1 MMHIKK
7 KYIIFGVAWVIR
19 LNIVICSNLKIKSQI
34 SKPQRNIPYE
44 SALLPSSNSYMQ
56 GAINGEKPESQLE
69 NNNISL
75 FDLIDQADFGT
86 AFSCLEEFNK
96 KNNKVDCFNNA
107 EEMQKDNS
115 SSEAKTSSDPCTE
128 NKREFIHTTESES
141 FNMNACTSSAS
152 YDSLLAIYKKQNMYI
167 VRNYTSYKTCLVN
180 LTIYIGHYS
189 LRNDKLRM
197 WAEEEITKWR
207 NNRKENIWM
216 MTCPSQ
222 ADFFRK
228 RRLFSEMLK
237 IKGNQ
242 LNDISNPSYY
252 NEFLKDL
259 VSYMNVYGPCI
270 HIGSNAM
277 YNSRKKK
284 QETIGDI
291 LTNQEVSLY
300 CCCSGMDIQIIT
312 EEAKKDIKEAEE
324 DIKLKKKL
332 NIILLIPEIYE
343 DFYKIQKRMID
354 EFIKNKLESYID
366 LHIEQKL
373 FSYNKFYRIS
383 VLNIKHIILYFIGTV
398 QKDKSLIEQ
407 SYDKIK
413 KIVVN
418 TKNLFQCDAIE
429 VYSLVHAIVQKFYEE
444 FIFIYKLTIEE
455 KNTIKKRTL
464 RRHIYISRKNLY
476 KTLGAD
482 TIKIKKYITT
492 YIMLNKKSN
501 NENSTL
507 YSVKFHNIFKNAI
520 VLSIKDHY
528 HVQFVDNPHHTIE
541 IIHLPFYI
549 YKKEDGTVIMQQ
561 FHDINSI
568 LLHLK
573 MVFNIGY
580 KKSNLKKGDVYPFKY
595 SREGKT
601 WSLITDKS
609 DLNKTVQAI
618 ENENCNVVFYYIKEN
633 IYETKFCFA
642 QFVYPPEIKDIVN
655 DENIDKPRIPLFLS
669 KFMVSGSVL
678 G

>member
-1 MMHIKK
+1 
-7 KYIIFGVAWVIR
+7 
-19 LNIVICSNLKIKSQI
+19 
-34 SKPQRNIPYE
+34 
-44 SALLPSSNSYMQ
+44 
-56 GAINGEKPESQLE
+56 
-69 NNNISL
+69 
-75 FDLIDQADFGT
+75 
-86 AFSCLEEFNK
+86 
-96 KNNKVDCFNNA
+96 
-107 EEMQKDNS
+107 
-115 SSEAKTSSDPCTE
+115 
-128 NKREFIHTTESES
+128 
-141 FNMNACTSSAS
+141 
-152 YDSLLAIYKKQNMYI
+152 
-167 VRNYTSYKTCLVN
+167 
-180 LTIYIGHYS
+180 
-189 LRNDKLRM
+189 
-197 WAEEEITKWR
+197 
-207 NNRKENIWM
+207 
-216 MTCPSQ
+216 
-222 ADFFRK
+222 
-228 RRLFSEMLK
+228 
-237 IKGNQ
+237 
-242 LNDISNPSYY
+242 
-252 NEFLKDL
+252 
-259 VSYMNVYGPCI
+259 
-270 HIGSNAM
+270 
-277 YNSRKKK
+277 
-284 QETIGDI
+284 
-291 LTNQEVSLY
+291 
-300 CCCSGMDIQIIT
+300 
-312 EEAKKDIKEAEE
+312 
-324 DIKLKKKL
+324 
-332 NIILLIPEIYE
+332 
-343 DFYKIQKRMID
+343 MID

-549 YKKEDGTVIMQQ
+549 YKKEDGSVIMQQ

-580 KKSNLKKGDVYPFKY
+580 KKSHLKKGDVYPFKY
-595 SREGKT
+595 SREDKT

-633 IYETKFCFA
+633 IYETEFCFA

-678 G
+678 GPYDESVISYKVYSMQNYKCMKPINYLHDYTEEGYNDIMKSSLGTIENTTTLSVKELHMRKNSLNYAIKYYYSDFFIRKSTDPYEDIHCYDMNIMQKESKSNGTVNISWNTQERHSAYEYTSYAFDSTVKDERLHMQAANQPAITSFINMLQRKNPSINTALYGYCIYKNSADIDYKASAVFCLTMRDLLERMNTHLLDLNRKYEKIDPVTGVNLFSTTHGPKFNLKDISNAIQDS

>member
-1 MMHIKK
+1 
-7 KYIIFGVAWVIR
+7 
-19 LNIVICSNLKIKSQI
+19 
-34 SKPQRNIPYE
+34 
-44 SALLPSSNSYMQ
+44 
-56 GAINGEKPESQLE
+56 
-69 NNNISL
+69 
-75 FDLIDQADFGT
+75 
-86 AFSCLEEFNK
+86 
-96 KNNKVDCFNNA
+96 
-107 EEMQKDNS
+107 
-115 SSEAKTSSDPCTE
+115 
-128 NKREFIHTTESES
+128 
-141 FNMNACTSSAS
+141 
-152 YDSLLAIYKKQNMYI
+152 
-167 VRNYTSYKTCLVN
+167 
-180 LTIYIGHYS
+180 
-189 LRNDKLRM
+189 
-197 WAEEEITKWR
+197 
-207 NNRKENIWM
+207 
-216 MTCPSQ
+216 
-222 ADFFRK
+222 
-228 RRLFSEMLK
+228 
-237 IKGNQ
+237 
-242 LNDISNPSYY
+242 
-252 NEFLKDL
+252 
-259 VSYMNVYGPCI
+259 
-270 HIGSNAM
+270 
-277 YNSRKKK
+277 
-284 QETIGDI
+284 
-291 LTNQEVSLY
+291 
-300 CCCSGMDIQIIT
+300 
-312 EEAKKDIKEAEE
+312 
-324 DIKLKKKL
+324 
-332 NIILLIPEIYE
+332 
-343 DFYKIQKRMID
+343 MID

-549 YKKEDGTVIMQQ
+549 YKKEDGSVIMQQ

-580 KKSNLKKGDVYPFKY
+580 KKSHLKKGDVYPFKY
-595 SREGKT
+595 SREDKT

-633 IYETKFCFA
+633 IYETEFCFA

-678 G
+678 GPYDESVISYKVYSMQNYKCMKPINYLHDYTEEGYNDIMKSSLGTIENTATLSVKELHMRKNSLNYAIKYYYSDFFIRKSTDPYEDIHCYDMNIMQKESKSNGTVNISWNTQERHSAYEYTSYAFDSTVKDERLHMQAANQPAITSFINMLQRKNPSINTALYGYCIYKNSADIDYKASAVFCLTMRDLLERMNTHLLDLNRKYEKIDPVTGVNLFSTTHDPKFNLKDISNAIQDSNLEE